1 MFVVELILL
10 GYWLGR
16 NPRRQ
21 CYFRNT
27 RGKSI
32 DEGTVILALNLRNLI
47 EHPLTL
53 KDKIMRNRKL
63 ETFPYHLKITTRW
76 KDNDVYGHI
85 NNVNYYSFF
94 DTAVNQFLI
103 EKNVLDIAHSTI
115 IGLVVETQC
124 QYFSPIAFPDN
135 IQVGVCVTKLGR
147 SSVRYE
153 VAIYKEGAELPSAA
167 GHFVH
172 VYVDRA
178 LGVSV
183 PIPDLTREALATLLI
198 L

>member
-1 MFVVELILL
+1 M
-10 GYWLGR
+10 
-16 NPRRQ
+16 
-21 CYFRNT
+21 
-27 RGKSI
+27 
-32 DEGTVILALNLRNLI
+32 GTHTLI
-47 EHPLTL
+47 EHPLTS

-63 ETFPYHLKITTRW
+63 DTFPYHLKISTRW

-103 EKNVLDIAHSTI
+103 EKNILNIAHSKV

-135 IQVGVCVTKLGR
+135 VQVGICVTKLGR

-153 VAIYKEGAELPSAA
+153 VAIYKEDAELPSAA
-167 GHFVH
+167 GYFVH

-183 PIPDLTREALATLLI
+183 PIPDLTCEALATLLI
-198 L
+198 Q